1 MFTPPNRYPRFA
13 TISPGQINKNARLHK
28 KLITANTEERNMW
41 IRYYTLPLSL
51 IATLPLAAVAAEDKP
66 EGFIEGSSVN
76 VLARNF
82 YFNRDDRKGQSS
94 PTGNGYSEA
103 WAQGLIGKFES
114 GFTQGTVGFGLDAFA
129 MVGVKLDS
137 GTGRSGGKGSFGVLP
152 VDSNNHPEDNYSKVG
167 GAAKLRVLD
176 TVIKAGDVFPLT
188 PVVAYG
194 DSRVLP
200 ESFRGVTLQNTS
212 LEGLTLQGGRLSGMS
227 QPNESGMNKGFATFY
242 AGPVDSPWIGYF
254 GGDYTVNK
262 HLSLSLYSSRL
273 KDAWDQ
279 YYVGSAA
286 NYPLNEDV
294 SLFGDINYYK
304 AVDEGK
310 KLLGEFDN
318 SIWSARLGV
327 KVGAHSLAVSHQRN
341 NGDDDFDYLRQSD
354 SIFLNN
360 SIQYSDFNS
369 PKERSWMLRYDLDMQ
384 PFGIPGLSFM
394 TRYGKGTGA
403 DYSNANAVYMRR
415 DAAGDP
421 LTDQRRW
428 ERDIEAK
435 YVVQSGN
442 LKDLS
447 LRLRQATVR
456 SSSFESDLE
465 EVRVIVEY
473 PLAIL

>member
-1 MFTPPNRYPRFA
+1 MR
-13 TISPGQINKNARLHK
+13 
-28 KLITANTEERNMW
+28 
-41 IRYYTLPLSL
+41 IRHYSLPLSL
-51 IATLPLAAVAAEDKP
+51 CAALPLAAVAAQEKP
-66 EGFIEGSSVN
+66 EGFIEGSSLN

-103 WAQGLIGKFES
+103 WAQGLIGRFES

-176 TVIKAGDVFPLT
+176 TVIKVGDVFPLT

-200 ESFRGVTLQNTS
+200 ESFRGVTAQNSS
-212 LEGLTLQGGRLSGMS
+212 LEGLSLQGGHLSGMS
-227 QPNESGMNKGFATFY
+227 QPTQSGMDKGFATFY
-242 AGPVDSPWIGYF
+242 AGPVASPWIGYF

-262 HLSLSLYSSRL
+262 NLVFSLYSSRL
-273 KDAWDQ
+273 KDAWNQ

-286 NYPLNEDV
+286 SYPLNDDV
-294 SLFGDINYYK
+294 SLFGDFNYYK

-318 SIWSARLGV
+318 NIWSARLGV

-369 PKERSWMLRYDLDMQ
+369 PKERSWMVRYDLDMQ
-384 PFGIPGLSFM
+384 AFGIPGLSFM
-394 TRYGKGTGA
+394 TRYGKGTGT

-415 DAAGDP
+415 DAAGNP

-435 YVVQSGN
+435 YVVQEGS

-456 SSSFESDLE
+456 SSAFESDLE
-465 EVRVIVEY
+465 EVRLIVEY
-473 PLAIL
+473 PIAVL

>member
-1 MFTPPNRYPRFA
+1 MSTHR
-13 TISPGQINKNARLHK
+13 
-28 KLITANTEERNMW
+28 
-41 IRYYTLPLSL
+41 TLSLSMIAALAGLTPLSSM
-51 IATLPLAAVAAEDKP
+51 AVEDKL
-66 EGFIEGSSVN
+66 EGFIEGSTLN

-103 WAQGLIGKFES
+103 WAQGFIGKFES
-114 GFTQGTVGFGLDAFA
+114 GFTQGSVGFGLDAFA
-129 MVGVKLDS
+129 MYGLKLDS

-152 VDSNNHPEDNYSKVG
+152 VDSDNHPEDGYSKLG
-167 GAAKLRVLD
+167 GAVKVRLLD

-200 ESFRGVTLQNTS
+200 ESFRGVTAQNTS
-212 LEGLTLQGGRLSGMS
+212 IEGLSLQGGHLSGMS
-227 QPNESGMNKGFATFY
+227 QPTQSGMDKGFATFY
-242 AGPVDSPWIGYF
+242 AGKVDSPWIGYA
-254 GGDYTVNK
+254 GGDYQVNK
-262 HLSLSLYSSRL
+262 HFSVSLYTSRL

-279 YYVGSAA
+279 YYFGSAA
-286 NYPLNEDV
+286 SYPLNDDV
-294 SLFGDINYYK
+294 SLFGDFNYYK
-304 AVDEGK
+304 AEDEGK
-310 KLLGEFDN
+310 KRLGEFDN
-318 SIWSARLGV
+318 NIWSARVGV
-327 KVGAHSLAVSHQRN
+327 KVGAHSLALSHQRN
-341 NGDDDFDYLRQSD
+341 NGDDDFDYLRMSD

-369 PKERSWMLRYDLDMQ
+369 PKERSWMLAYNLDMQ
-384 PFGIPGLSFM
+384 AFGIPGLTFM

-403 DYSNANAVYMRR
+403 DYSNANSVYMRR

-435 YVVQSGN
+435 YVVQGGN

-456 SSSFESDLE
+456 SSAFESDLE
-465 EVRVIVEY
+465 EVRLIVEY